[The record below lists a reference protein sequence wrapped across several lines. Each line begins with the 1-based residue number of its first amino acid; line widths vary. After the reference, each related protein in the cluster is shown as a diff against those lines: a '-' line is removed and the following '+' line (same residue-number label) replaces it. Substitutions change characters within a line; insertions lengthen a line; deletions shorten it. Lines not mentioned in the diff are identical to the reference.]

1 MEPYVD
7 ETYYKE
13 NYLGTLNTEDLVKRL
28 KKASQQVDMLT
39 FNRIRG
45 KGFDNLTSFQ
55 QSVIREV
62 ICQHVDFVYENQDM
76 IDSVLQSYS
85 INGVSMSFGQ
95 SWNIEV
101 MNGVAMKRSTYELL
115 KQTGLAR
122 SVIG

>member
-1 MEPYVD
+1 MDPYVD

-13 NYLGTLNTEDLVKRL
+13 NYLGTLDTEDLAKRL

-45 KGFDNLTSFQ
+45 KGFDNLTPFQ
-55 QSVIREV
+55 QSVIREA

-85 INGVSMSFGQ
+85 INGVSMTFGQ
-95 SWNIEV
+95 SWNVEV
-101 MNGVAMKRSTYELL
+101 INGIAMKRSTYELL
-115 KQTGLAR
+115 KQTGLTR
-122 SVIG
+122 SVI

>member
-13 NYLGTLNTEDLVKRL
+13 NYLGTLDTEDLAKRL
-28 KKASQQVDMLT
+28 KEASQQVDMLT

-55 QSVIREV
+55 QSVIKEV

-85 INGVSMSFGQ
+85 INGVSMTFGQ
-95 SWNIEV
+95 SWNVEV
-101 MNGVAMKRSTYELL
+101 INGIAMKRSTYELL
-115 KQTGLAR
+115 KQTGLTR
-122 SVIG
+122 SVI

>member
-1 MEPYVD
+1 MEPHVD

-13 NYLGTLNTEDLVKRL
+13 NYLGTLDTEDLAKRL
-28 KKASQQVDMLT
+28 KEASQQVDMLT

-115 KQTGLAR
+115 KQTGLTR
-122 SVIG
+122 SVI

>member
-13 NYLGTLNTEDLVKRL
+13 NYLGTLDTEDLAKRL
-28 KKASQQVDMLT
+28 KEASQQVDILT

-55 QSVIREV
+55 QSVIKEV

-101 MNGVAMKRSTYELL
+101 INGIAMKRSTYELL
-115 KQTGLAR
+115 KQTGLTR
-122 SVIG
+122 SVI

>member
-13 NYLGTLNTEDLVKRL
+13 NYLGTLDTEDLAKRL
-28 KKASQQVDMLT
+28 KEASQQVDMLT

-55 QSVIREV
+55 QSVIKEV
-62 ICQHVDFVYENQDM
+62 ICQHVNFVYENQDM

-95 SWNIEV
+95 SWNVEV
-101 MNGVAMKRSTYELL
+101 INGIAMKRSTYELL
-115 KQTGLAR
+115 KQTGLTR
-122 SVIG
+122 SVI

>member
-13 NYLGTLNTEDLVKRL
+13 NYLGTLDTEDLVKRL
-28 KKASQQVDMLT
+28 KEVSQQVDMLT

-55 QSVIREV
+55 QSVIKEV

-85 INGVSMSFGQ
+85 INGVSMTFGQ
-95 SWNIEV
+95 SWNVEV
-101 MNGVAMKRSTYELL
+101 INGIAMKRSTYELL
-115 KQTGLAR
+115 KQTGLTR
-122 SVIG
+122 SVI

>member
-1 MEPYVD
+1 MDPYVD
-7 ETYYKE
+7 QTYYKE
-13 NYLGTLNTEDLVKRL
+13 NYLGTLDTEDLAKRL
-28 KKASQQVDMLT
+28 KEASQQVDMLT

-55 QSVIREV
+55 QSVIKEV
-62 ICQHVDFVYENQDM
+62 ICQHVDFVYENQDI

-115 KQTGLAR
+115 KQTGLTR
-122 SVIG
+122 SVI

>member
-13 NYLGTLNTEDLVKRL
+13 NYLGTLDTEDLTKRL
-28 KKASQQVDMLT
+28 RVASQQVDMMT

-55 QSVIREV
+55 QSVIKEV

-115 KQTGLAR
+115 KQTGLTR
-122 SVIG
+122 SVI

>member
-13 NYLGTLNTEDLVKRL
+13 NYLGTLDTEDLAKRL
-28 KKASQQVDMLT
+28 REASQQVDMLT

-55 QSVIREV
+55 QSVIKEV
-62 ICQHVDFVYENQDM
+62 ICQHLDFVYENQDM

-115 KQTGLAR
+115 KQTGLTR
-122 SVIG
+122 SVI

>member
-7 ETYYKE
+7 EMYYKE
-13 NYLGTLNTEDLVKRL
+13 NYLGTLDTEDLAKRL
-28 KKASQQVDMLT
+28 KEASQQVDMLT

-55 QSVIREV
+55 QSVIKEV
-62 ICQHVDFVYENQDM
+62 ICQHVDFLYENKDM

-95 SWNIEV
+95 SWNVEV
-101 MNGVAMKRSTYELL
+101 INGVAMKRSTYELL
-115 KQTGLAR
+115 KQTGLTR
-122 SVIG
+122 SVI

>member
-13 NYLGTLNTEDLVKRL
+13 NYLGTLDTEDLAKRL
-28 KKASQQVDMLT
+28 KEASQQVDMLT

-55 QSVIREV
+55 QSVIKEA

-115 KQTGLAR
+115 KQTGLTR
-122 SVIG
+122 SVI

>member
-13 NYLGTLNTEDLVKRL
+13 NYLGTLDTEDLAKRL
-28 KKASQQVDMLT
+28 KEASQQVDMLT

-45 KGFDNLTSFQ
+45 KGFDNLTPFQ

-62 ICQHVDFVYENQDM
+62 ICQHIDFVYENQDM

-115 KQTGLAR
+115 KQTGLTR
-122 SVIG
+122 SVI

>member
-13 NYLGTLNTEDLVKRL
+13 NYLGTLDTEDLAKRL
-28 KKASQQVDMLT
+28 KEASQQVDMLT

-55 QSVIREV
+55 QSVIKEV

-76 IDSVLQSYS
+76 LDSVLQSYS

-115 KQTGLAR
+115 KQTGLTR
-122 SVIG
+122 SVI

>member
-13 NYLGTLNTEDLVKRL
+13 NYLGTLDAEDLAKRL
-28 KKASQQVDMLT
+28 KEASQQVDMLT

-55 QSVIREV
+55 QSVIKEV
-62 ICQHVDFVYENQDM
+62 ICQHVDFVYENQDVL
-76 IDSVLQSYS
+76 DSVLQSYS

-115 KQTGLAR
+115 KQTGLTR
-122 SVIG
+122 SVI

>member
-13 NYLGTLNTEDLVKRL
+13 NYLGTLDTEDLAKRL
-28 KKASQQVDMLT
+28 KEASQQVDILT

-55 QSVIREV
+55 QSVIKEV

-115 KQTGLAR
+115 KQTGLTR
-122 SVIG
+122 SVI

>member
-13 NYLGTLNTEDLVKRL
+13 NYLGTLDTEDLAKRL
-28 KKASQQVDMLT
+28 KEASQQVDMLT

-55 QSVIREV
+55 QSVIKEV

-76 IDSVLQSYS
+76 VDSVLQSYS

-115 KQTGLAR
+115 KQTGLTR
-122 SVIG
+122 SVI

>member
-13 NYLGTLNTEDLVKRL
+13 NYLGTLDTEYLAKRL
-28 KKASQQVDMLT
+28 KEASQQVDMLT

-55 QSVIREV
+55 QSVIKEV
-62 ICQHVDFVYENQDM
+62 ICQHVDFVYENQDI

-95 SWNIEV
+95 SWNVEV

-115 KQTGLAR
+115 KQTGLTR
-122 SVIG
+122 SVI

>member
-13 NYLGTLNTEDLVKRL
+13 NYLGTLDTEDLAKRL
-28 KKASQQVDMLT
+28 KEASQQVDMLT

-55 QSVIREV
+55 QSVIKEV

-95 SWNIEV
+95 SWNVEV
-101 MNGVAMKRSTYELL
+101 INGVAMKRSTYELL
-115 KQTGLAR
+115 KQTGLTR
-122 SVIG
+122 SVI

>member
-13 NYLGTLNTEDLVKRL
+13 NYLGTLDTEDLAKRL
-28 KKASQQVDMLT
+28 KEASQQVDMLT

-45 KGFDNLTSFQ
+45 KGFDNLTPFQ
-55 QSVIREV
+55 QSVIRES

-85 INGVSMSFGQ
+85 INGVSMSFGH
-95 SWNIEV
+95 SWNVEV
-101 MNGVAMKRSTYELL
+101 INGIAMKRSTYELL
-115 KQTGLAR
+115 KQTGLTR
-122 SVIG
+122 SVI

>member
-13 NYLGTLNTEDLVKRL
+13 NYLGTLDTEDLAKRL
-28 KKASQQVDMLT
+28 KEASQQVDMLT

-55 QSVIREV
+55 QSVIKEV

-115 KQTGLAR
+115 KQTGLTR
-122 SVIG
+122 SVI

>member
-13 NYLGTLNTEDLVKRL
+13 NYLGTLDTEDLAKRL
-28 KKASQQVDMLT
+28 KEASQQVDMLT

-55 QSVIREV
+55 QSVIKEV
-62 ICQHVDFVYENQDM
+62 ICQHIDFVYENQDM

-115 KQTGLAR
+115 KQTGLTR
-122 SVIG
+122 SVI

>member
-13 NYLGTLNTEDLVKRL
+13 NYLGTLDTEDLAKRL
-28 KKASQQVDMLT
+28 KEASQQVDMLT

-55 QSVIREV
+55 QSVIKEV

-85 INGVSMSFGQ
+85 INGVSMTFGQ
-95 SWNIEV
+95 SWNVEV
-101 MNGVAMKRSTYELL
+101 INGVAMKRITYELL
-115 KQTGLAR
+115 KQTGLTR
-122 SVIG
+122 SVI

>member
-13 NYLGTLNTEDLVKRL
+13 NYLGTLDTEDLAKRL
-28 KKASQQVDMLT
+28 KEASHQVDMLT

-55 QSVIREV
+55 QSVIKEV

-85 INGVSMSFGQ
+85 INGVSMTFGQ
-95 SWNIEV
+95 SWNVEV
-101 MNGVAMKRSTYELL
+101 INGIAMKRSTYELL

-122 SVIG
+122 SVI

>member
-13 NYLGTLNTEDLVKRL
+13 NYLGTLDTEDLAKRL
-28 KKASQQVDMLT
+28 KEASQQVDMLT
-39 FNRIRG
+39 FNRVRG

-55 QSVIREV
+55 QSVIKEV

-101 MNGVAMKRSTYELL
+101 INGIAMKRSTYELL
-115 KQTGLAR
+115 KQTGLTR
-122 SVIG
+122 SVI

>member
-13 NYLGTLNTEDLVKRL
+13 NYLGTLDTEDLAKRL
-28 KKASQQVDMLT
+28 KEASQQVDMLT

-55 QSVIREV
+55 QSVIKEV

-95 SWNIEV
+95 SWNVEV

-115 KQTGLAR
+115 KQTGLTR
-122 SVIG
+122 SVI

>member
-13 NYLGTLNTEDLVKRL
+13 NYLGTLDTEDLAKRL
-28 KKASQQVDMLT
+28 KEASQQVDILT

-101 MNGVAMKRSTYELL
+101 MNGVVMKHSTYELL
-115 KQTGLAR
+115 KQTGLTR
-122 SVIG
+122 SVI

>member
-13 NYLGTLNTEDLVKRL
+13 NYLGTLDTEDLAKRL
-28 KKASQQVDMLT
+28 KEASQQVDMLT
-39 FNRIRG
+39 FNRICG

-55 QSVIREV
+55 QSVIKEV

-115 KQTGLAR
+115 KQTGLTR
-122 SVIG
+122 SVI

>member
-13 NYLGTLNTEDLVKRL
+13 NYLGTLDIEDLAKRL
-28 KKASQQVDMLT
+28 KEASQQVDILT

-95 SWNIEV
+95 SWNVEV

-115 KQTGLAR
+115 KQTGLTR
-122 SVIG
+122 SVI

>member
-1 MEPYVD
+1 MEPHVD

-13 NYLGTLNTEDLVKRL
+13 NYLGTLDTEDLAKRL
-28 KKASQQVDMLT
+28 KEASQQVDMLT

-45 KGFDNLTSFQ
+45 IGFDNLTSFQ
-55 QSVIREV
+55 QSVIKEV

-115 KQTGLAR
+115 KQTGLTR
-122 SVIG
+122 SVI

>member
-7 ETYYKE
+7 EAYYKE
-13 NYLGTLNTEDLVKRL
+13 NYLGTLDNEGLVKRL
-28 KKASQQVDMLT
+28 KEASQQVDMLT

-95 SWNIEV
+95 SWNVEV

-115 KQTGLAR
+115 KQTGLTR
-122 SVIG
+122 SVI

>member
-13 NYLGTLNTEDLVKRL
+13 NYLGTLDTEDLAKRL
-28 KKASQQVDMLT
+28 KEASQQVDMLT

-55 QSVIREV
+55 QSVIKEV
-62 ICQHVDFVYENQDM
+62 ICQHVDFVYENRDM

-115 KQTGLAR
+115 KQTGLTR
-122 SVIG
+122 SVI

>member
-1 MEPYVD
+1 MESYVD

-13 NYLGTLNTEDLVKRL
+13 NYLGTLDTEDLAKRL
-28 KKASQQVDMLT
+28 KEASQQVDMLT

-55 QSVIREV
+55 QSVIKEV
-62 ICQHVDFVYENQDM
+62 ICKHVDFVYENQDM

-95 SWNIEV
+95 SWNVEV
-101 MNGVAMKRSTYELL
+101 INGIAMKRCTYELL
-115 KQTGLAR
+115 KQTGLTR
-122 SVIG
+122 SVI

>member
-13 NYLGTLNTEDLVKRL
+13 NYLGTLDTEDLAKRL
-28 KKASQQVDMLT
+28 KEASQQVDMLT

-45 KGFDNLTSFQ
+45 KGFDNLTPFQ
-55 QSVIREV
+55 QSIIREV
-62 ICQHVDFVYENQDM
+62 ICQHVGFVYENQDM

-115 KQTGLAR
+115 KQTGLTR
-122 SVIG
+122 SVI

>member
-13 NYLGTLNTEDLVKRL
+13 NYLGTLDTEDLAKRL
-28 KKASQQVDMLT
+28 KEASQQVDMLT

-55 QSVIREV
+55 QSVIKEV
-62 ICQHVDFVYENQDM
+62 ICQHVDFLYENKDM

-95 SWNIEV
+95 SWNVEV
-101 MNGVAMKRSTYELL
+101 INGVAMKRSTYELL
-115 KQTGLAR
+115 KQTGLTR
-122 SVIG
+122 SVI

>member
-13 NYLGTLNTEDLVKRL
+13 NYLGTLDTEDLVKRL
-28 KKASQQVDMLT
+28 KEASQQVDMLT

-55 QSVIREV
+55 QSVIKEV
-62 ICQHVDFVYENQDM
+62 ICQHVDFVCENQDM

-115 KQTGLAR
+115 KQTGLTR
-122 SVIG
+122 SVI

>member
-13 NYLGTLNTEDLVKRL
+13 NYLGTLDTEDLAKRL
-28 KKASQQVDMLT
+28 KEASQQVDMLT

-115 KQTGLAR
+115 KQTGLTR
-122 SVIG
+122 SVI

>member
-13 NYLGTLNTEDLVKRL
+13 IYLGTLDTEDLAKRL
-28 KKASQQVDMLT
+28 KEASQQVDMLT

-55 QSVIREV
+55 QSVIKEV

-115 KQTGLAR
+115 KQTGLTR
-122 SVIG
+122 SVI

>member
-13 NYLGTLNTEDLVKRL
+13 NYLGTLDTEDLAKRL
-28 KKASQQVDMLT
+28 KEASQQVDMLT

-55 QSVIREV
+55 QSVIKEV

-85 INGVSMSFGQ
+85 INGVSMTFGQ

-115 KQTGLAR
+115 KQTGLTR
-122 SVIG
+122 SVI

>member
-13 NYLGTLNTEDLVKRL
+13 NYLGTLDTEGLVKRL
-28 KKASQQVDMLT
+28 KEASQQVDTLT

-55 QSVIREV
+55 QSVIKEV

-85 INGVSMSFGQ
+85 INGVSMTFGQ
-95 SWNIEV
+95 SWNVEV
-101 MNGVAMKRSTYELL
+101 INGIAMKRSTYELL
-115 KQTGLAR
+115 KQTGLTR
-122 SVIG
+122 SVI